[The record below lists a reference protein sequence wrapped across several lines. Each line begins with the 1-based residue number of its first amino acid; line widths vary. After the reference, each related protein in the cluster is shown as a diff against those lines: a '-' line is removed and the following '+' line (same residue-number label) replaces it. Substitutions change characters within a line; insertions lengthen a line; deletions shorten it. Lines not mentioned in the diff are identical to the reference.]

1 MQIKKTTLYDVAREA
16 KVSPKT
22 VSRVINSESTV
33 RKKTRE
39 TVLAAIESLNY
50 RPNSFARNLRS
61 SRSYVIALLYDNRS
75 PPYILELQ
83 MGILPVCEAA
93 GFNIIIQPYAFDSET
108 LIEDIGKW
116 LERSRVDGLVLAPP
130 LTDHQGLL
138 DVLKE
143 NKIEFVRI
151 SPIDKSDISP
161 FVYGNDRFAAREMTN
176 HLISL
181 GHESIGFIKGHP
193 DHNGA
198 IERLKGYEDAL
209 VAANIPIRKTLIK
222 QGDFSFESGEICA
235 RSLLREATPPSAIF
249 ASNDNMASAVMKVAR
264 QIGLELPSELSIAGF
279 DNSRI
284 SQQLWPTL
292 TTVEQPLRELAAR
305 STELLINNIL
315 GKKTDKLESEFL
327 CKLIIRESTS
337 DKQK

>member
-1 MQIKKTTLYDVAREA
+1 MQIKKTTLYDVAKKA
-16 KVSPKT
+16 GVSPKT
-22 VSRVINSESTV
+22 VSRVINSESSV

-50 RPNSFARNLRS
+50 RPNSFARNLRN

-83 MGILPVCEAA
+83 MGILPVCEEA

-108 LIEDIGKW
+108 LVEDIGKW
-116 LERSRVDGLVLAPP
+116 LERSRVDGLILSPP

-138 DVLKE
+138 HVLKE
-143 NKIEFVRI
+143 NDIEFVRV
-151 SPIDKSDISP
+151 SPIDKTDISP
-161 FVYGNDRFAAREMTN
+161 FVFGDDRSAAKAMTE
-176 HLISL
+176 HLIAL
-181 GHESIGFIKGHP
+181 GHTSIGFIKGHP

-209 VAANIPIRKTLIK
+209 AAANIPIMPTLIK
-222 QGDFSFESGEICA
+222 QGDFSFKSGEICA
-235 RSLLREATPPSAIF
+235 HSLLTQESRPSAIF
-249 ASNDNMASAVMKVAR
+249 ASNDTMAAAVMKVAR
-264 QIGLELPSELSIAGF
+264 QMGLELPSHLSIAGF

-292 TTVEQPLRELAAR
+292 TTVQQPLRELAAR
-305 STELLINNIL
+305 STELLISNIL
-315 GKKTDKLESEFL
+315 NKPNEKSDNEFQ
-327 CKLIIRESTS
+327 CTLIIRESTAAKVS
-337 DKQK
+337 